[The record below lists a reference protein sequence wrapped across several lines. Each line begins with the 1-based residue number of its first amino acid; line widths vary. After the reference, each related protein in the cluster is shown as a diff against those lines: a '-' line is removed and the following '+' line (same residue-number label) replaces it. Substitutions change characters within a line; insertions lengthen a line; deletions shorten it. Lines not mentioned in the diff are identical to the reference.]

1 MRSHF
6 QAHPLTQRSLVLS
19 AAQVNTTAT
28 PGTSSE
34 PPPSPDS
41 RSSCDAD
48 GWLPSQKDARLLREK
63 NACDSS
69 RRPQTRRSSCAPHAA
84 YQSALLVKLAKM
96 ARRRAQQHW
105 CGLCSRA
112 MPSRCVLL
120 PSVTHCVGRLCH
132 ARQRRSGSR
141 GPPLAGAVALPACVS
156 ARPPGQTVQD
166 GAQARTAAMVRAAP
180 AHCQA
185 DACYAW

>member
-1 MRSHF
+1 MSK
-6 QAHPLTQRSLVLS
+6 QSQRRY
-19 AAQVNTTAT
+19 QGC
-28 PGTSSE
+28 PSE
-34 PPPSPDS
+34 PKPSPDS
-41 RSSCDAD
+41 RSSCEN
-48 GWLPSQKDARLLREK
+48 GWHPEATV
-63 NACDSS
+63 
-69 RRPQTRRSSCAPHAA
+69 RPPPAGASAPPAA
-84 YQSALLVKLAKM
+84 YQPALLVKLAKM
-96 ARRRAQQHW
+96 VRKRAQQVHW
-105 CGLCSRA
+105 CALCSRA
-112 MPSRCVLL
+112 MPSRCVL

-185 DACYAW
+185 DACYARTHLG